1 MSNKK
6 RVIAFNKSKNF
17 NYCLILACYHDI
29 VSHLDKKIMVLEME
43 YIQMKKKAPDA
54 VEALASGIAHDLNNL
69 LTAIKGRA
77 SLMIN
82 SVKPSDP
89 LYGHIVEII
98 RCIDKGSDIANQL
111 LGFAKV
117 DEYYTSSI
125 DVNRLVRK
133 SVEHLDL
140 KGKNIILNVDLTSKP
155 LMIEADPDKI
165 NQAFK
170 SIVDNAL
177 LAMPKGGKLSV
188 VTESGAILNGTAD
201 SYGLN
206 SGFFVKITI
215 TDTGIGMEKEVLD
228 NIFTPFY
235 SVDHERY
242 PEKKGLG
249 LTFARE
255 IIQNHNGVIDVWS
268 SPNKGSSFSIIL
280 ALKKT
285 TDYINTPVEDK
296 KLIMGNESVLLVD
309 DEERILTVGREIC
322 KALGYS
328 VIVAASG
335 KEAVKIY
342 KKKKKDINLVVLD
355 MIMPEMNGLE
365 TFLELKKINPDI
377 KALLSTGYSID
388 EKAQE
393 MLKQGC
399 KGYILKPYSVIDFSH
414 KLREILKL

>member
-1 MSNKK
+1 MEH
-6 RVIAFNKSKNF
+6 IQLKN
-17 NYCLILACYHDI
+17 
-29 VSHLDKKIMVLEME
+29 ET
-43 YIQMKKKAPDA
+43 PDA
-54 VEALASGIAHDLNNL
+54 VEALTGGIAHDFNNL
-69 LTAIKGRA
+69 LAAIKGRA
-77 SLMIN
+77 SLMLN

-89 LYGHIVEII
+89 LYRHIMEII
-98 RCIDKGSDIANQL
+98 RCIDKGSEIANQL

-133 SVEHLDL
+133 AMENLDL
-140 KGKNIILNVDLTSKP
+140 KGKRVVLDVDLDSKP
-155 LMIEADPDKI
+155 LTIEADPDKI
-165 NQAFK
+165 NQVLMT
-170 SIVDNAL
+170 IVDNAL

-188 VTESGAILNGTAD
+188 VTESAAILNGTAE

-206 SGFFVKITI
+206 NGFFVKITI
-215 TDTGIGMEKEVLD
+215 TDSGIGMERDVLE

-235 SVDHERY
+235 SADHELY

-268 SPNKGSSFSIIL
+268 SPKMGSSFSVIL
-280 ALKKT
+280 PLKET
-285 TDYINTPVEDK
+285 ADNIDIPAEDE
-296 KLIMGNESVLLVD
+296 KLVMGNESVLLVD

-328 VIVAASG
+328 VMTVSSG
-335 KEAVKIY
+335 KEAIKIY
-342 KKKKKDINLVVLD
+342 KEKNKGINLVILD

-365 TFLELKKINPDI
+365 TFLELKKINPGI
-377 KALLSTGYSID
+377 KVLLSTGYSID

-393 MLKQGC
+393 MLRQGC

-414 KLREILKL
+414 KLREVLK

>member
-1 MSNKK
+1 
-6 RVIAFNKSKNF
+6 
-17 NYCLILACYHDI
+17 
-29 VSHLDKKIMVLEME
+29 ME
-43 YIQMKKKAPDA
+43 YIQPKKKAPDA
-54 VEALASGIAHDLNNL
+54 VEAFAGGIAHDFNNL
-69 LTAIKGRA
+69 LAAIKGRA
-77 SLMIN
+77 SLMMN

-89 LYGHIVEII
+89 LYVHIVEII
-98 RCIDKGSDIANQL
+98 RCIDKGSEIANQL

-117 DEYYTSSI
+117 DEYYTRPI

-133 SVEHLDL
+133 AVEHLDL
-140 KGKNIILNVDLTSKP
+140 KGKQIVLDVDLTSKP
-155 LMIEADPDKI
+155 LIVEADPDKI
-165 NQAFK
+165 NQVFK
-170 SIVDNAL
+170 TIVDNAL
-177 LAMPKGGKLSV
+177 QAMPKGGKLSV
-188 VTESGAILNGTAD
+188 ITESGAILNGTAD
-201 SYGLN
+201 AYGLN
-206 SGFFVKITI
+206 TGFFVKITI
-215 TDTGIGMEKEVLD
+215 TDTGIGMEKDILD

-268 SPNKGSSFSIIL
+268 SPNMGSSFSIIL

-285 TDYINTPVEDK
+285 ADNIDIPVEDE
-296 KLIMGNESVLLVD
+296 KLVMGNESVLLVD

-322 KALGYS
+322 KALGYT
-328 VIVAASG
+328 VILASSG
-335 KEAVKIY
+335 KEALKIY
-342 KKKKKDINLVVLD
+342 KEKKEKINLVILD

-365 TFLELKKINPDI
+365 TFLELKKLNPDI
-377 KALLSTGYSID
+377 KVLLSTGYSID